1 MAGPS
6 TGKICFNREYLKND
20 IKSVEKFIDTFHRC
34 DELNAQNIYLQ
45 ILLDVEKAVINGNL
59 RDLKSLNFY
68 IDFICSVK
76 PQTTLLLYYKDI
88 QNPFLKSNVVI
99 LTCKHSHEKIL
110 KYLFSEECNLLINLS
125 IKVNKNP
132 LHPGDEDDECHNAY
146 YYAIRSNNCE
156 LLETLIYKWPE
167 DYFKKNE
174 HQVDELLSHT
184 YKELK
189 LKNIDLSYEIQF
201 CVETILINLRF
212 YAEST
217 QTKYPV
223 IPKVINE
230 RIELMI
236 ESVNSL
242 RSMYVDIGEDDQFLL
257 ITKFIA
263 KNLFFLKRQ
272 LKYTYSKLP
281 WEEIEF
287 CLTAFTSSRMY
298 SHEFN
303 LICNSVLNKEKILSY
318 LGKFSCCLKEE
329 MNNIRHLEPK
339 KLSTLPRI
347 KKTQIVDVIIKNTP
361 LFEELYH
368 DYYITRDMYS
378 LGKIKNCVD
387 LLIPVDCASEEGR
400 LVIMRTVQ
408 IIGEHLKNTL
418 ESPKLSDNTCEL
430 ILIHLPKNT
439 RQLISGLRNS
449 ISHSHS
455 FTKRQ
460 ELKEKGDT
468 EFYANIRNDIKKIS
482 VVVMEI
488 MFKKMI
494 EVIKML
500 LRKLINCSTLYD
512 LRNVLNPL
520 KCIKSEKNMLSD
532 MLQNKS
538 EIMIDEVQQLENL
551 IEKLSN
557 TVFEKTPY
565 EEYLITEMK
574 NIISYERSKL
584 KYNKSDYVM
593 GFLFFEAVLR
603 EIKLFK
609 IDENYLRE
617 IKFKAQNTMKYLT
630 SNIEKK
636 SLKTIVELV
645 IEFQSNIVSRADLNT
660 IYKMYELTHE
670 IIVLVEFQ
678 IGNVRWLSE
687 LRNKL
692 DNHKLIKADKDLTLE
707 HKQSILKDIQIPDL
721 KTVLCNLRN
730 ILQKN
735 KLGVCL
741 KDNFLSYKNNKNLQL
756 IIEMLV
762 LDVMCILS
770 DSKNYLADNFLFLDN
785 ECPLLIGKN
794 LRNHLAHENMLFDV
808 LQFDCSLAL
817 IINALKIISED
828 VIEYHKPND
837 KLLSDDTL
845 NFKARHEQEL
855 LIVNLQT
862 NMFNAIANGDIDKF
876 KLYIKKGA
884 DVKARSFNLRTA
896 LHFAAEGGNLNI
908 VKFLLKEN
916 LSINDKDI
924 DGQSPLHIASAFG
937 HENVVQF
944 FIKELRANVVGDNLN
959 VTPLHLAA
967 KNGHE
972 NIIRI
977 LLKQKS
983 NIEIDFLGCHPLC
996 YAVIHNQKA
1005 AVQLFLDRNS
1015 VDACVV
1021 LGGLT
1026 SLHIAAD
1033 NGCLEVVN
1041 LLLKNGADINA
1052 KNDKQATALHL
1063 ASLNGHVDVVKT
1075 LIMIGAEINARS
1087 RDGGTP
1093 LHNAVEHGHEKI
1105 VEILL
1110 EHGAKINVVY
1120 DNNLAPI
1127 NFAAK
1132 YGYFGIIKTLIKFKA
1147 NINNSTKSG
1156 ETPLLMAAK
1165 NGHLEIVKFLCIE
1178 KPSVYSKDIMGFT
1191 ALHWSC
1197 LNGHI
1202 DIAKYLVQRG
1212 AKIGDT
1218 NMYNQTPLHLAA
1230 MKGHIEIV
1238 KFLILERNYLNKK
1251 DVTGCTALHLS
1262 SENEHLDVIKLL
1274 ISNGAIIN
1282 IWNKMHISP
1291 LFFAIKNDN
1300 LEIVKLLIEEG
1311 ADINLT
1317 NYFGYKALHYG
1328 VSLGKKE
1335 LVLHMIQHGADVND
1349 LCHGQTP
1356 LHLAVE
1362 KNDFGMTE
1370 ILIQNR
1376 ANIDD
1381 EHKLGLSLLCPAVRN
1396 NNKEMVKML
1405 LKCGADINAEGCLP
1419 LATAINFGL
1428 NDIAEI
1434 LLKNEE
1440 IDIDNY
1446 GIDGNSL
1453 LQIAAIRGNCFIVEL
1468 LLGKGVRV
1476 DAVNLSNNTS
1486 PLHCA
1491 ADAGYVEIVKT
1502 LLNNKAK
1509 INAFRKDGLT
1519 PLHLAAGKG
1528 HTSVVKLLL
1537 ENGAN
1542 ANLAD
1547 IKNRNSVELAVVHS
1561 KIEVVKLLLQDK
1573 NVLINDK
1580 GNDGFSLLHIAA
1592 QAGNLNI
1599 VKYLINQ
1606 GADCK
1611 SLNNYIDAFGQSLLH
1626 HAVLGGQN
1634 KILELLI
1641 DLKFDVNVSD
1651 RNDCKPIH
1659 VAAISGDKNALEI
1672 LLQHGAYYNA
1682 AYKGMTPLQL
1692 AAEKN
1697 NFSCVQLLMLI
1708 KELFNAVKHNNLS
1721 EIEKCISEGVI
1732 LNVKSTDN
1740 VTPLHYACWKGYQD
1754 IVNILLKNKADP
1766 NAIGKD
1772 GSSPLHYAAKFNHF
1786 AIVKLLLL
1794 YGGIY
1799 NASSNNQKSPLN
1811 FTSNN
1816 DIKNLLQLL
1825 EECFRKVKNGD
1836 IEILT
1841 KLQKIEDAEIIRCVM
1856 NACNQENRTLV
1867 IAGIQSNFPK
1877 MKQLRSFCKDG
1888 MSFYIEKAYDFCC
1901 KENYIEALP
1910 LLEKVLGKRKEIFG
1924 EENLETLDIQQHL
1937 AEVLYEMQNYQKALQ
1952 IFEFIYQKRKEL
1964 LGANHFDTLKTRECI
1979 GLVFHRLGK
1988 NEKAISI
1995 FREILPKQ
2003 QEILGSNH
2011 SSVLR
2016 TQSDMALAL
2025 NEVGEHEEAL
2035 ALNNKVLQA
2044 RKRSL
2049 PTNHPLILITKNN
2062 IALVLL
2068 TQGKLNEALT
2078 IFKEVYE
2085 DRKKIL
2091 GANHSHTLRTYHNMA
2106 IVLAKLKKTDDH
2118 SKVYDEVL
2126 RLQKDALGM
2135 GHRDTLTTQINM
2147 ATELLHQGNS
2157 HRAKKLLEE
2166 CLDSTVN
2173 ILGEDH
2179 STVKSINKML
2189 ELIQFKEAYEE
2200 GQNIS
2205 TFQQSME
2212 NKNDLL
2218 SEMLHKSTEE
2228 NFKINY
2234 ADGDGLTLMHYAASE
2249 GSIVNVRYLLEEG
2262 IDLMLIS
2269 NKGNTVLHIAAS
2281 KGHIEIVELLLKHM
2295 KENNA
2300 SKLDYFINAKT
2311 SVGGTTAM
2319 HIAVNLE
2326 IMTYLMKYGAIFDI
2340 KNKKGQTPLD
2350 LSKDQ
2355 SITNLLT
2362 LTDELFNASENNAE
2376 VIVQKLSK
2384 LSNNEIVAIVN
2395 ARNIKGNTLL
2405 ENAIFYQPSEIARN
2419 LRSFLLEQKIIL

>member
-68 IDFICSVK
+68 IDIICSVK

-174 HQVDELLSHT
+174 HQVDELLSRT

-189 LKNIDLSYEIQF
+189 LKSIDLSYEIQF

-212 YAEST
+212 YPEST

-223 IPKVINE
+223 IAKVINE

-242 RSMYVDIGEDDQFLL
+242 RSIYVDVDEDDQFLL

-263 KNLFFLKRQ
+263 KNLFILKRQ
-272 LKYTYSKLP
+272 LKCTYSKLP

-287 CLTAFTSSRMY
+287 CLIAFISSRMY
-298 SHEFN
+298 YHEFN
-303 LICNSVLNKEKILSY
+303 LICNSVLNKEKILSH
-318 LGKFSCCLKEE
+318 LEKFCCCLKEE

-339 KLSTLPRI
+339 KLSALPRI
-347 KKTQIVDVIIKNTP
+347 KKTQIVDDIIKNTP

-368 DYYITRDMYS
+368 DFYIIRDMYS

-418 ESPKLSDNTCEL
+418 ESPKLSDNTSEL

-460 ELKEKGDT
+460 ELKEKADT

-520 KCIKSEKNMLSD
+520 KCIKLEKNMLSD
-532 MLQNKS
+532 MLQNNS

-565 EEYLITEMK
+565 EKYLITEMK

-584 KYNKSDYVM
+584 KDNKSDYVM
-593 GFLFFEAVLR
+593 GFLFFQTVLR

-609 IDENYLRE
+609 IDEYYLRG
-617 IKFKAQNTMKYLT
+617 IKFRAQKTMEYLT
-630 SNIEKK
+630 SSIEKK

-645 IEFQSNIVSRADLNT
+645 IEFQSNIASRADLNT

-741 KDNFLSYKNNKNLQL
+741 KDDFLSYKNNKNLQL

-785 ECPLLIGKN
+785 ECPLLFGKN

-937 HENVVQF
+937 HENVVRF
-944 FIKELRANVVGDNLN
+944 FIKQLRANVVGHNLN

-977 LLKQKS
+977 LLKHKS
-983 NIEIDFLGCHPLC
+983 NIERDFLGCHPLF
-996 YAVIHNQKA
+996 YAVVHNQKA
-1005 AVQLFLDRNS
+1005 AVQFFLDRNI

-1026 SLHIAAD
+1026 SLHIAAET
-1033 NGCLEVVN
+1033 GCLEVVN

-1052 KNDKQATALHL
+1052 KTDKQATALHL
-1063 ASLNGHVDVVKT
+1063 ASLNGHIDIVKA
-1075 LIMIGAEINARS
+1075 LIMIGAEINVHS
-1087 RDGGTP
+1087 HDGGTP
-1093 LHNAVEHGHEKI
+1093 LHNAVENGHENV

-1165 NGHLEIVKFLCIE
+1165 NGHLEIVKFLCI
-1178 KPSVYSKDIMGFT
+1178 KKASVYSKDIMGFT

-1202 DIAKYLVQRG
+1202 DIAKYLFQRG

-1238 KFLILERNYLNKK
+1238 KFLILERNYLNNK

-1262 SENEHLDVIKLL
+1262 SENEHLDIIKLL
-1274 ISNGAIIN
+1274 IRNGAIIN
-1282 IWNKMHISP
+1282 IWNKKHISP
-1291 LFFAIKNDN
+1291 LFLAIKNDN
-1300 LEIVKLLIEEG
+1300 LKIMQLLIEEG
-1311 ADINLT
+1311 ADINLA

-1328 VSLGKKE
+1328 VSQGKKE

-1362 KNDFGMTE
+1362 KNDIEMAE
-1370 ILIQNR
+1370 ILIHNR
-1376 ANIDD
+1376 ADIDA
-1381 EHKLGLSLLCPAVRN
+1381 ENAPGLSLLCPAVRN

-1468 LLGKGVRV
+1468 LLGKGVSV
-1476 DAVNLSNNTS
+1476 DAVNLSDKIS

-1509 INAFRKDGLT
+1509 INVFRKDGLT
-1519 PLHLAAGKG
+1519 PLHLASVKG

-1547 IKNRNSVELAVVHS
+1547 IENRNSVEFAVAHGKV
-1561 KIEVVKLLLQDK
+1561 EVVKLLLK
-1573 NVLINDK
+1573 EKHVHINDK

-1592 QAGNLNI
+1592 QAGYLNI
-1599 VKYLINQ
+1599 VTYLINQ
-1606 GADCK
+1606 GADVNSQNDAGSKPIHIATREGHKDVVEFFIKCK
-1611 SLNNYIDAFGQSLLH
+1611 FLNNYIGAFGQSLLH
-1626 HAVLGGQN
+1626 YAVLGGQSE
-1634 KILELLI
+1634 ILQFLI
-1641 DLKFDVNVSD
+1641 DLKFDVNVTD

-1659 VAAISGDKNALEI
+1659 AAAISGDKNALEI

-1682 AYKGMTPLQL
+1682 TYKGMTPLQL

-1697 NFSCVQLLMLI
+1697 YLSCAQLLMLI
-1708 KELFNAVKHNNLS
+1708 KELFNAVKHSNLS
-1721 EIEKCISEGVI
+1721 EVEKCISEGVI
-1732 LNVKSTDN
+1732 LNVISTDD

-1794 YGGIY
+1794 HGGIY

-1836 IEILT
+1836 IKILT
-1841 KLQKIEDAEIIRCVM
+1841 KLHKIKDAEIIRCVM
-1856 NACNQENRTLV
+1856 NARNRENRTLV

-1877 MKQLRSFCKDG
+1877 MKKLRSFFKDG
-1888 MSFYIEKAYDFCC
+1888 MSFYIEKANDFCC

-1910 LLEKVLGKRKEIFG
+1910 LLEKVLGKRKELFG
-1924 EENLETLDIQQHL
+1924 EENLETLDTQQLL
-1937 AEVLYEMQNYQKALQ
+1937 AEVLYKMQNYQKALQ
-1952 IFEFIYQKRKEL
+1952 TFEFIYLKRKVL
-1964 LGANHFDTLKTRECI
+1964 LGANHFDTLKTRESI

-1988 NEKAISI
+1988 NEEAISI

-2003 QEILGSNH
+2003 QDILGSNH
-2011 SSVLR
+2011 STVLQ
-2016 TQSDMALAL
+2016 TQNDMALAL
-2025 NEVGEHEEAL
+2025 NEIGEHEEAL
-2035 ALNNKVLQA
+2035 ALYNKVLKA
-2044 RKRSL
+2044 LKRSL
-2049 PTNHPLILITKNN
+2049 PTNHTLILVTKNN

-2068 TQGKLNEALT
+2068 NQGKLDEALT

-2091 GANHSHTLRTYHNMA
+2091 GANHS
-2106 IVLAKLKKTDDH
+2106 
-2118 SKVYDEVL
+2118 
-2126 RLQKDALGM
+2126 
-2135 GHRDTLTTQINM
+2135 DT
-2147 ATELLHQGNS
+2147 
-2157 HRAKKLLEE
+2157 
-2166 CLDSTVN
+2166 
-2173 ILGEDH
+2173 
-2179 STVKSINKML
+2179 
-2189 ELIQFKEAYEE
+2189 
-2200 GQNIS
+2200 
-2205 TFQQSME
+2205 
-2212 NKNDLL
+2212 
-2218 SEMLHKSTEE
+2218 
-2228 NFKINY
+2228 
-2234 ADGDGLTLMHYAASE
+2234 
-2249 GSIVNVRYLLEEG
+2249 
-2262 IDLMLIS
+2262 
-2269 NKGNTVLHIAAS
+2269 
-2281 KGHIEIVELLLKHM
+2281 
-2295 KENNA
+2295 
-2300 SKLDYFINAKT
+2300 
-2311 SVGGTTAM
+2311 
-2319 HIAVNLE
+2319 
-2326 IMTYLMKYGAIFDI
+2326 
-2340 KNKKGQTPLD
+2340 
-2350 LSKDQ
+2350 
-2355 SITNLLT
+2355 
-2362 LTDELFNASENNAE
+2362 
-2376 VIVQKLSK
+2376 
-2384 LSNNEIVAIVN
+2384 
-2395 ARNIKGNTLL
+2395 
-2405 ENAIFYQPSEIARN
+2405 
-2419 LRSFLLEQKIIL
+2419 